1 MKRKGFSIGVYADP
15 IFEKRTGVGNY
26 IFNLCKALFKILPE
40 AQFFLVCQKAPKE
53 IPFPNKENLSIVV
66 ERESKLKVFPRT
78 LWFRFFS
85 SRLFENLKVQ
95 VFWSGLPII
104 PRGLRGIRKVLTV
117 HDLNYYIVPETMKL
131 RTRLSYRFFFR
142 KSLLEAD
149 SIVSVSQGT
158 AERLNKLFK
167 IKVDAVVH
175 PGIDPNIFKPLDK
188 RNVRDFL
195 QRKGLKFNYIFS
207 VSTLEPRKNLNSLI
221 DAFLELK
228 AEGKLRRYKLV
239 LAGDRGWKSSNVK
252 RKLRRFSSEI
262 VYLGY
267 VPERELPF
275 LYNGAS
281 LFILPSIYEGFGMP
295 AQEARACGCCVMVS
309 DIPELHE
316 SAGPGAIYVKPTK
329 EGLKE
334 ALSLFEKGKLSCD
347 KKRLREGLFLW
358 EEEAKKLAE
367 VLIK

>member
-1 MKRKGFSIGVYADP
+1 MERRVINIGIYGNP
-15 IFEKRTGVGNY
+15 ILGKRTGVGNY
-26 IFNLCKALFKILPE
+26 VFNLCRTLSKLLPN
-40 AQFFLVCQKAPKE
+40 AHFFLICQREPEEVPFIRNYSVIVEANRRLRALPKA
-53 IPFPNKENLSIVV
+53 I
-66 ERESKLKVFPRT
+66 
-78 LWFRFFS
+78 WFRFFAG
-85 SRLFENLKVQ
+85 RLIEGLKVESL
-95 VFWSGLPII
+95 WSGLPLL
-104 PRGLRGIRKVLTV
+104 PKGLRGIRKVLTV
-117 HDLNYYIVPETMKL
+117 HDLNYYVVPETMRL
-131 RTRLSYRFFFR
+131 RTRLNYKFFFKR
-142 KSLLEAD
+142 SLTEAD
-149 SIVSVSQGT
+149 RVVSVSRGT
-158 AERLNKLFK
+158 ANRLKELL
-167 IKVDAVVH
+167 KVEVNAVVH
-175 PGIDPNIFKPLDK
+175 PGVNQNLFRQIDRKLVKSYLESRGLNFK
-188 RNVRDFL
+188 
-195 QRKGLKFNYIFS
+195 YILS
-207 VSTLEPRKNLNSLI
+207 VSTLEPRKNLKSLI

-347 KKRLREGLFLW
+347 KEKLREGLFLW

>member
-1 MKRKGFSIGVYADP
+1 MRLNIGIYANP
-15 IFEKRTGVGNY
+15 LFGKRTGIGNY
-26 IFNLCKALFKILPE
+26 IYNLCKAVEKVVKDDVH
-40 AQFFLVCQKAPKE
+40 FFLFSQKTLKDEDVPFSRNYIIIEEKNFLIKK
-53 IPFPNKENLSIVV
+53 IPS
-66 ERESKLKVFPRT
+66 S
-78 LWFRFFS
+78 LWFVFFS
-85 SRLFENLKVQ
+85 WRLINEYPID
-95 VFWSGLPII
+95 VFWSGLPFVPWNLN
-104 PRGLRGIRKVLTV
+104 PRVKRVATV
-117 HDLNYYIVPETMKL
+117 HDLNYRLVPKTLRL
-131 RTRLSYRFFFR
+131 RTRLAYNLLFE
-142 KSLLEAD
+142 KSVLKANKVLA
-149 SIVSVSQGT
+149 VSEGT
-158 AERLNKLFK
+158 AKKLRNFLGLE
-167 IKVDAVVH
+167 VDAVIH
-175 PGIDPNIFKPLDK
+175 PGVNTRVFRPLGK
-188 RNVRDFL
+188 KEVIRYLNFRRLPEKFFL
-195 QRKGLKFNYIFS
+195 S
-207 VSTLEPRKNLNSLI
+207 VSTLEPRKNLKSLI

-262 VYLGY
+262 IYLGY